1 MEKPGSGS
9 CIMNLSMQLT
19 APSYIVTGNLL
30 LNSSHFTSK
39 LYGSQIT
46 VRTRYNLFCDYRAY
60 WVLHRSSPTHLVSRA
75 LESHSPPADSVE
87 CSFRINPII
96 QRRRMLRQKY
106 HHIIIT
112 SHACNGTFAEDLHP
126 KLMRKPNTII
136 HHECFNSCL
145 YSSERCSLQ
154 N

>member
-1 MEKPGSGS
+1 
-9 CIMNLSMQLT
+9 MNLSMPLM
-19 APSYIVTGNLL
+19 ASSYIVTSNLL
-30 LNSSHFTSK
+30 LKSSHFTSK
-39 LYGSQIT
+39 LYSSQT
-46 VRTRYNLFCDYRAY
+46 MARTHYDLFYDYQAY
-60 WVLHRSSPTHLVSRA
+60 SVLHRSSPTHLVSRA
-75 LESHSPPADSVE
+75 LESHSPLAHSVE

-112 SHACNGTFAEDLHP
+112 SHVCNGTFAEDLHP
-126 KLMRKPNTII
+126 KLMKKPTTII

-154 N
+154 S